1 MIYTKT
7 GEYAIRAILFLAR
20 QPKDNLI
27 MSSEIAKSEDI
38 PAHYLAKILQRM
50 AKYGYVDSFKGRGG
64 GFKITEL
71 AKKSS
76 ILEIVERVEG
86 PVINLKCVTGLK
98 ECSDE
103 NPCPLHEEWAEL
115 RNRIYNLISS
125 KSVQEVAGTGTGF
138 RAPSAAPGGQRNP
151 RPTYRPAKASKTPI
165 VRHRATGP
173 PRV

>member
-20 QPKDNLI
+20 QPKENLI
-27 MSSEIAKSEDI
+27 MSSEIAKSEEI

-64 GFKITEL
+64 GFQITDL
-71 AKKSS
+71 ALKSS

-103 NPCPLHEEWAEL
+103 NPCPLHEEWALVRE
-115 RNRIYNLISS
+115 RIYQLVSS
-125 KSVQEVAGTGTGF
+125 KSVQEVAEKYAETL
-138 RAPSAAPGGQRNP
+138 N
-151 RPTYRPAKASKTPI
+151 KNK
-165 VRHRATGP
+165 
-173 PRV
+173 

>member
-20 QPKDNLI
+20 QSKDSLI

-98 ECSDE
+98 ECSE
-103 NPCPLHEEWAEL
+103 EAPCQLHEEWAEL
-115 RNRIYNLISS
+115 RNKIYNLISS
-125 KSVQEVAGTGTGF
+125 RSVQDVDEKYIETLKKV
-138 RAPSAAPGGQRNP
+138 
-151 RPTYRPAKASKTPI
+151 K
-165 VRHRATGP
+165 
-173 PRV
+173 

>member
-7 GEYAIRAILFLAR
+7 GENAIRAILFLAR
-20 QPKDNLI
+20 QPKESLI
-27 MSSEIAKSEDI
+27 MSSDIAKTEDI

-98 ECSDE
+98 ECTDD
-103 NPCPLHEEWAEL
+103 NPCPLHDEWAEL

-125 KSVQEVAGTGTGF
+125 KSVQEVAEKYSVGL
-138 RAPSAAPGGQRNP
+138 
-151 RPTYRPAKASKTPI
+151 KKI
-165 VRHRATGP
+165 E
-173 PRV
+173 

>member
-20 QPKDNLI
+20 QPKEALI
-27 MSSEIAKSEDI
+27 MSSEIAEKEDI

-64 GFKITEL
+64 GFKITEF

-86 PVINLKCVTGLK
+86 PVINLKCITGLK
-98 ECSDE
+98 ECDEE

-125 KSVQEVAGTGTGF
+125 RTVQEVAEEYT
-138 RAPSAAPGGQRNP
+138 
-151 RPTYRPAKASKTPI
+151 PTLQKLK
-165 VRHRATGP
+165 
-173 PRV
+173 

>member
-20 QPKDNLI
+20 QPKGTLV
-27 MSSEIAKSEDI
+27 MSSDIAEKEDI
-38 PAHYLAKILQRM
+38 PSHYLAKILQRM
-50 AKYGYVDSFKGRGG
+50 AKFGYVDSYKGRGG
-64 GFKITEL
+64 GFKITNL

-103 NPCPLHEEWAEL
+103 YPCPLHEEWTEL
-115 RNRIYNLISS
+115 RDRIYNLISS
-125 KSVQEVAGTGTGF
+125 RSVQEVAEKYAETL
-138 RAPSAAPGGQRNP
+138 RGG
-151 RPTYRPAKASKTPI
+151 K
-165 VRHRATGP
+165 
-173 PRV
+173 

>member
-20 QPKDNLI
+20 QPKDSLI
-27 MSSEIAKSEDI
+27 MSSDIAKTEDI

-98 ECSDE
+98 ECTDD
-103 NPCPLHEEWAEL
+103 NPCPLHDEWAEL

-125 KSVQEVAGTGTGF
+125 KSVQEVAEKYSVGL
-138 RAPSAAPGGQRNP
+138 
-151 RPTYRPAKASKTPI
+151 KKI
-165 VRHRATGP
+165 E
-173 PRV
+173 

>member
-20 QPKDNLI
+20 QPKDSLV
-27 MSSEIAKSEDI
+27 MSSDIAKTEDI

-98 ECSDE
+98 ECTDD
-103 NPCPLHEEWAEL
+103 NPCPLHDEWAEL
-115 RNRIYNLISS
+115 RNRIYNLISR
-125 KSVQEVAGTGTGF
+125 KSVQEVAEKYTVGLK
-138 RAPSAAPGGQRNP
+138 RLD
-151 RPTYRPAKASKTPI
+151 
-165 VRHRATGP
+165 
-173 PRV
+173 

>member
-20 QPKDNLI
+20 QSRENLI

-71 AKKSS
+71 A
-76 ILEIVERVEG
+76 
-86 PVINLKCVTGLK
+86 
-98 ECSDE
+98 
-103 NPCPLHEEWAEL
+103 
-115 RNRIYNLISS
+115 
-125 KSVQEVAGTGTGF
+125 
-138 RAPSAAPGGQRNP
+138 
-151 RPTYRPAKASKTPI
+151 
-165 VRHRATGP
+165 
-173 PRV
+173 